1 MCLGG
6 RGPGSV
12 RSSVEHSADCVPLA
26 QQKHMTERT
35 LPVLCLALKSAR
47 SLAKLPFTV
56 LLKQFGLAA
65 RLLLGSEE
73 KSSCPLVSVEGHERK
88 GEGHHHFL
96 LHLTLGCP
104 EVYNL

>member
-1 MCLGG
+1 
-6 RGPGSV
+6 
-12 RSSVEHSADCVPLA
+12 
-26 QQKHMTERT
+26 MTERT
-35 LPVLCLALKSAR
+35 LPVLGLALKSAR
-47 SLAKLPFTV
+47 SLAKLPFT
-56 LLKQFGLAA
+56 LLFKQFGLAA
-65 RLLLGSEE
+65 RLLLGSE